1 MCLVRACYD
10 HGIKPACRFFYLQDW
25 MAEQGPSLRG
35 LLVDEME
42 LRQVKWILA
51 YGDVA
56 DMAIGELLARK
67 YDVVGERSEYEL
79 TLFRLRDGRS
89 ER

>member
-1 MCLVRACYD
+1 
-10 HGIKPACRFFYLQDW
+10 
-25 MAEQGPSLRG
+25 
-35 LLVDEME
+35 ME